1 MANLEIYR
9 TQQHGLNGWFGRV
22 TRGIVKGIKKVV
34 ENIPVV
40 GTIVKEISNE
50 LKLDEWIKDDENWN
64 WRSDGMDYEPT
75 EAETAILNA
84 FAERLKPFYYRLS
97 TDLSAGLQMQS
108 LSDKILVINSCLNRM
123 AVVKAYFASNETAG
137 LSKDGVMSR
146 NEIILQVFNDLYIII
161 NRFMENEG
169 LAVAEVSISINQD
182 IADQFSGLILGSL
195 QSSYPSQNYRI
206 NTQGTPTGNDI
217 VLNLPVNP
225 NLPTK
230 GDSGIVPSK
239 SAPETPS
246 DPEAETDKPGML
258 KKLAFVAGIAA
269 LGYLLFSGDSGK
281 AKSKPKQKT
290 KTKKVTI

>member
-9 TQQHGLNGWFGRV
+9 PQQYGLNGWFGRV

-40 GTIVKEISNE
+40 GTIVKEISKE
-50 LKLDEWIKDDENWN
+50 LKLDEMINNPENWN

-97 TDLSAGLQMQS
+97 SDLSAGLQMQN

-161 NRFMENEG
+161 NQFMENEG
-169 LAVAEVSISINQD
+169 LAVTDVTVTISQD
-182 IADQFSGLILGSL
+182 IADQFAGLILGSL
-195 QSSYPSQNYRI
+195 QKSYSSQNYRI
-206 NTQGTPTGNDI
+206 NTQGTPTGNDT
-217 VLNLPVNP
+217 VLNLPVNT
-225 NLPTK
+225 NLPSK
-230 GDSGIVPSK
+230 GDSGIVPTK
-239 SAPETPS
+239 NAPETPS
-246 DPEAETDKPGML
+246 ETETDKPGTL
-258 KKLAFVAGIAA
+258 KKLAIAAGIAA

-281 AKSKPKQKT
+281 AKSKPKPKT